1 MSHPLASTCPRH
13 HDHSRRHFLRDLF
26 GVGAGSLVLGKL
38 PVQALWDSPLL
49 AALAGAPDDRVLVLL
64 RLKGGNDGLNTCIP
78 LHDFGT

>member
-1 MSHPLASTCPRH
+1 M
-13 HDHSRRHFLRDLF
+13 
-26 GVGAGSLVLGKL
+26 LGKL